1 MLLAF
6 VYSWCTWEC
15 RGEET
20 IIFECDSKEEAYL
33 IIADRVEAEFTKS
46 YPDCIFIGDT
56 EISFR
61 YLIGSNTTDDK
72 VDNKESVLQEIS
84 RSIVEVK
91 SLVQEL

>member
-15 RGEET
+15 SGEKT

-33 IIADRVEAEFTKS
+33 ILADRVEAEFTES

-56 EISFR
+56 EVSFS
-61 YLIGSNTTDDK
+61 YLVGSNMSGLEVDKDD
-72 VDNKESVLQEIS
+72 VLSEIS

-91 SLVQEL
+91 DLAQRL